1 MTRLPEPN
9 PYRAIGPFHD
19 GEREA
24 QLRAG
29 VADVALASGSRGI
42 RDYMPDQHRAFFA
55 MLPFMVFG
63 GVDASGQPWA
73 TLRANTAGFVS
84 TPDSRT
90 MRVDGGVLPGDPLA
104 GSWVPGARIGG
115 LGIQPHTRRRNRV
128 NGVIEAVDG
137 GVVTLAVKQ
146 SFGNCAKYINA
157 REPAFAGDTLADATV
172 EHADALSEEDRSLI
186 ARADVFFIATAN
198 LDDAVGAASG
208 VDVSHRGGAPGFVRI
223 DDERTLTTPD
233 FSGNNFFNTI
243 GNLLHDP
250 RAGLLFVDFARGDLL
265 YLAVRAEV
273 NWDGPEVAQFPMAQ
287 RLVRFHLDEARRVR
301 RALPLRW
308 SAVEYAPQFEQASA
322 ESLPSAAAQPTP
334 KNADGPSWRTLRVVD
349 VRDESPTI
357 RSFHLEPVDSQPL
370 APFEA
375 GQYLPLRVVIPGS
388 DKPAMRT
395 YTLSAADDAAHP
407 ARYRISVKRDGVVS
421 RWLHEHART
430 GSLIDTLAPRGSFK
444 LDARSPRAIVLAA
457 AGIGIT
463 PMLAMLD
470 AARVLE
476 PKRPIHVFHGT
487 RGEHERP
494 FAAAL
499 LEIERAHPNVSVY
512 LFDSAAHDDSPN
524 GDRLAGR
531 VNVDALR
538 RLLPFDDYD
547 FYLCGPEAFM
557 RDLYDGLRALN
568 IADERIRF
576 ESFGPSSLKRV
587 PDRTLVGR
595 EATKGI
601 PVTFARTKKTVHW
614 QPQQGSLLDTAEHCG
629 ARAASN
635 CRAGMCG
642 TCTARVL
649 DGAVEYDE
657 PPDFHVEPGYA
668 LICVGHPA
676 AAGVTLDL

>member
-1 MTRLPEPN
+1 MTALPVLDS
-9 PYRAIGPFHD
+9 YRAAGPFHD

-29 VADVALASGSRGI
+29 VASVALENGSRGI

-90 MRVDGGVLPGDPLA
+90 LRIDGGVLPGDPLE

-146 SFGNCAKYINA
+146 SFGNCAKYING
-157 REPAFAGDTLADATV
+157 REPAFVGNAPTKAMV
-172 EHADALSEEDRSLI
+172 EHADALSQEDRALI

-198 LDDAVGAASG
+198 LDEAAGAAG
-208 VDVSHRGGAPGFVRI
+208 GADVSHRGGMPGFVRI
-223 DDERTLTTPD
+223 DDVRTLTAPD
-233 FSGNNFFNTI
+233 FSGNKFFNTI
-243 GNLLHDP
+243 GNLLRDP

-273 NWDGPEVAQFPMAQ
+273 IWDGPEIAQFPLAQ
-287 RLVRFHLDEARRVR
+287 RLVRFHVAEVRRVR
-301 RALPLRW
+301 EALPLRW
-308 SAVEYAPQFEQASA
+308 SAVDYAPQFAQVST
-322 ESLPSAAAQPTP
+322 ESSSTAAP
-334 KNADGPSWRTLRVVD
+334 KEADTRPWRPLRVAE

-357 RSFHLEPVDSQPL
+357 RSFHFEPVDSEPL
-370 APFEA
+370 ALFEA
-375 GQYLPLRVVIPGS
+375 GQYLPLRIAMPGS
-388 DKPAMRT
+388 AKPLMRT
-395 YTLSAADDAAHP
+395 YTLSAARDAARP
-407 ARYRISVKRDGVVS
+407 ARYRISVKRDGAVS
-421 RWLHEHART
+421 RWLHEHARI

-444 LDARSPRAIVLAA
+444 LDASSPRAIVLAA

-470 AARVLE
+470 AALTLE
-476 PKRPIHVFHGT
+476 PQRRIHVFHGT
-487 RGEHERP
+487 RGERERP

-499 LEIERAHPNVSVY
+499 REIERAHPNVSVH
-512 LFDSAAHDDSPN
+512 LFDSTAQHDSLD

-531 VNVDALR
+531 VDIDAMR
-538 RLLPFDDYD
+538 RFLPFDDYD

-576 ESFGPSSLKRV
+576 EAFGPSSLKRV
-587 PDRTLVGR
+587 SNQAPVAS
-595 EATKGI
+595 EPTKAR
-601 PVTFARTKKTVHW
+601 PVTFARMGKTVHW
-614 QPQQGSLLDTAEHCG
+614 APQQGSLLDTAERCG
-629 ARAASN
+629 TDAVSS
-635 CRAGMCG
+635 CRSGMCG
-642 TCTARVL
+642 TCATRVL
-649 DGAVEYDE
+649 DGRVEYNE
-657 PPDFHVEPGYA
+657 PPEFDVEPGYA